1 MNMPS
6 GFDRERTQAGAPS
19 LDEIFMRSVARKPDE
34 LAFAD
39 PIDKARVTGQAPRHL
54 TFAEADDAVSA
65 LAAHFMAVGLPVSSI
80 IALQLPNTVELMLTT
95 LAAWRAGLVVALLPL
110 LWRQAELTDA
120 LNRVGARALVTTA
133 RIDGVNHADIA
144 MQAAAEVFSIRHVC
158 GFGDKLPEG
167 MVSLDGVL
175 ADASDPLLLPERD
188 ARRPALVTFDVTAE
202 GLRVVPRSEAQ
213 TIAGGLAIVL
223 DAEIRPGS
231 RIASTIVPASFGGLC
246 ASLVAALVSSSALV
260 LHHPFDLGAL
270 SRQIAEAEC
279 DLLIAPAPLALRLGE
294 QGLPPELRLLRHVL
308 ALWRSPEQA
317 GTSASWTAKPR
328 LTDIY
333 AFGEVGF
340 LIARRD
346 SDGNPLPI
354 FPGPKVLAQGTP
366 GSAMASEAVVTRNG
380 SLGLKGA
387 MVPLAAYAPPRQRN
401 QSLNALLSEPLPL
414 DYVDTGYAARLDRKT
429 GAVCITSPPAGTI
442 AVGGYRF
449 LARELTEWAQR
460 LAPGTMLTAL
470 PDRMSGHRLAGR
482 ATDNARA
489 RAALTE
495 LGLNP
500 LMSEAFRDRGGS
512 A

>member
-6 GFDRERTQAGAPS
+6 GFDRERVSTGAPS

-39 PIDKARVTGQAPRHL
+39 PIDKARVTGQPPRRL
-54 TFAEADDAVSA
+54 TFAEADDAISA
-65 LAAHFMAVGLPVSSI
+65 LAAHFVGAGLPVASI

-95 LAAWRAGLVVALLPL
+95 LAAWRAGLAVALLPL

-120 LNRVGARALVTTA
+120 LNRVGARALVTCA

-158 GFGDKLPEG
+158 GFGDRLPEG
-167 MVSLDGVL
+167 MVSLNGVL

-188 ARRPALVTFDVTAE
+188 ARRPALITFDVTAE
-202 GLRVVPRSEAQ
+202 GLRAVPRSEAQ

-223 DAEIRPGS
+223 DAEIRLGA
-231 RIASTIVPASFGGLC
+231 RIASTIVPASFVGLC
-246 ASLVAALVSSSALV
+246 ASLVAALVSSSTLV
-260 LHHPFDLGAL
+260 LHHPFDLSAL
-270 SRQIAEAEC
+270 LRQIAETEC

-294 QGLPPELRLLRHVL
+294 QRLPLKFRTLRHVIG
-308 ALWRSPEQA
+308 LWRSPEQA
-317 GTSASWTAKPR
+317 GTSVSWTAKPR
-328 LTDIY
+328 LTDVY

-340 LIARRD
+340 LTARRD
-346 SDGNPLPI
+346 GDGNAVPI
-354 FPGPKVLAQGTP
+354 FPGPKPEGAA
-366 GSAMASEAVVTRNG
+366 GSTMVSEAVVTRHG
-380 SLGLKGA
+380 TLGLKGA
-387 MVPLAAYAPPRQRN
+387 MIPLAAYAPPRRRD
-401 QSLNALLSEPLPL
+401 QSLNAVLSDPLPL

-429 GAVCITSPPAGTI
+429 GAVCITSPPSGMI

-449 LARELTEWAQR
+449 LARDLNEWAQR

-470 PDRMSGHRLAGR
+470 PDRLSGHRLAGR

-489 RAALTE
+489 RAALAE